1 MNNLSIERIWQDNDF
16 FEIRVTAVS
25 QLVQATTNVYITN
38 SDILQLANALAT
50 FPQKSDS
57 EISWQVSESSAIQ
70 KNLSLKVLQK
80 DKFGHLLVEVYMIIK
95 DGNCGENHHCCFYI
109 QTEIGLLNTFG
120 KRLSV
125 INEPNLGAKIT
136 LVDDNI

>member
-25 QLVQATTNVYITN
+25 QLVQATTNVYITD

-95 DGNCGENHHCCFYI
+95 DGDCGENHHCCFYI